1 MPFTFAHPV
10 AVMPWWNKT
19 SLPVSAL
26 IIGSKSPDFEY
37 FIRFRAAGVWSH
49 DGAGIVLFNLPVIIL
64 LFLLFETVVRPALYV
79 YLPDRFPYRWRRE
92 GRIPGSFKGWF
103 TVAVLG
109 LAGTG
114 THLIWDQF
122 THKGAWIVN
131 HVSFLSGALTMGGLE
146 VPVYKAAQHGSTL
159 IGLIGT
165 AWWIHRHLRVPAD
178 AAEDKQQ
185 GSTAPFW
192 LTVLALFVLIFAI
205 AAVFTADGEGLAF
218 LLQLVVPAISSFML
232 AVLLT
237 CLLFIK
243 SIRKNRPV

>member
-1 MPFTFAHPV
+1 MPFTFAHPA

-19 SLPVSAL
+19 TLPVSAL
-26 IIGSKSPDFEY
+26 IIGCMSPDFEY

-49 DGAGIVLFNLPVIIL
+49 EGAGIVLFNLPVIIL
-64 LFLLFETVVRPALYV
+64 LFLLFETVVRPALYD
-79 YLPDRFPYRWRRE
+79 YLPGRFPYRWRRE

-103 TVAVLG
+103 AVAVLG

-131 HVSFLSGALTMGGLE
+131 HVSFLSEAVTVGSLE
-146 VPVYKAAQHGSTL
+146 IPIYKAAQHGSTL

-165 AWWIHRHLRVPAD
+165 AWWIHRHLRVPAEERTRVS
-178 AAEDKQQ
+178 A
-185 GSTAPFW
+185 APFW
-192 LTVLALFVLIFAI
+192 LTALALFVLIFVI
-205 AAVFTADGEGLAF
+205 AAVFAADGEGLAF
-218 LLQLVVPAISSFML
+218 LLRLVVPAISSFML
-232 AVLLT
+232 AVFLA

-243 SIRKNRPV
+243 SVRGNRLS